1 MRKIKGEIERV
12 GLSCYELRIRDTEAM
27 EKLLK
32 NKWTGFDIQD
42 VLATANHTLKTIGVV
57 VEV

>member
-12 GLSCYELRIRDTEAM
+12 GLSCYELRIHDNEVK

-32 NKWTGFDIQD
+32 NKWTGFDIPD
-42 VLATANHTLKTIGVV
+42 TLATANSELKTIGVE
-57 VEV
+57 VE

>member
-12 GLSCYELRIRDTEAM
+12 GLSCYELRVHDSEVF

-32 NKWTGFDIQD
+32 NKWTGFDVQD
-42 VLATANHTLKTIGVV
+42 ALATANHILKTIGVV
-57 VEV
+57 VKV